1 MKNLSFTE
9 FIKDL
14 EKQNEGATETEV
26 VKVETYYLDDD
37 DNIVEPEKA
46 TKGIIRELDEDGNL
60 VRETFGTFEERK
72 EISDEELTRM
82 TQEFLKRH

>member
-1 MKNLSFTE
+1 ME
-9 FIKDL
+9 
-14 EKQNEGATETEV
+14 EKEV

-37 DNIVEPEKA
+37 DNIVEPENA

-60 VRETFGTFEERK
+60 VRETFGTFEERE

>member
-1 MKNLSFTE
+1 ME
-9 FIKDL
+9 
-14 EKQNEGATETEV
+14 EKEV

-60 VRETFGTFEERK
+60 VRETFSTFEERK